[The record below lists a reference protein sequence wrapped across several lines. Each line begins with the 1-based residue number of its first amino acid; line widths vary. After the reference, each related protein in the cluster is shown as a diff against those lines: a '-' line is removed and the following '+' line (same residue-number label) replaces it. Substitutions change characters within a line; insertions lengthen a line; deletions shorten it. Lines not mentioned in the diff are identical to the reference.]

1 MKRIRKAL
9 AERGE
14 SQADIDNII
23 LDIHDFAA
31 HWDWDKEP
39 FLAMAEMEQYL
50 LSEVGLE
57 LDYLDEIIQAVA

>member
-1 MKRIRKAL
+1 VKRIRKAL

-39 FLAMAEMEQYL
+39 FLAMAEMASDLFIEFDK
-50 LSEVGLE
+50 LE
-57 LDYLDEIIQAVA
+57 YVNLVELKAVA